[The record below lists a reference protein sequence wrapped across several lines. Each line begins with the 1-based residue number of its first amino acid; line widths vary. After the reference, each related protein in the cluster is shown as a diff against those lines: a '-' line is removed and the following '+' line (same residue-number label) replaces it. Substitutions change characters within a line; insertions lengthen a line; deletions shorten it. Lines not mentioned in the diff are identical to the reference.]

1 MKLLKAIS
9 IAINLLYITLV
20 LLFFIDRYTIIE
32 IKIQWLKS
40 LVYLGIAI
48 GIPIILIWNYK
59 SLSNRTGKIVGS
71 IIPVL
76 MTLYII
82 AINPLSLMFLAS
94 AWHTQTIDYKNA
106 NGKRIEYQMQDT
118 GAFGYNTR
126 TVEVYYIT
134 PLFMIVH
141 KPKRKHINDAEW
153 IKVNEDVNEMG
164 LR

>member
-1 MKLLKAIS
+1 MKSLKAIS

-20 LLFFIDRYTIIE
+20 LLFFIDRFTIIE

-59 SLSNRTGKIVGS
+59 ALSNRTEKIAGS

-94 AWHTQTIDYKNA
+94 VWHTQ
-106 NGKRIEYQMQDT
+106 
-118 GAFGYNTR
+118 
-126 TVEVYYIT
+126 
-134 PLFMIVH
+134 L
-141 KPKRKHINDAEW
+141 
-153 IKVNEDVNEMG
+153 
-164 LR
+164 